1 MNEQQTVVRAAP
13 VSPPQTDLGVAE
25 PCSKRIGNNVQ
36 GQQAGPALGTDGYQ
50 DQKPL
55 FTLLCRGDK
64 TVADE
69 QPYQLAENTW
79 RSCLARKL
87 LNIISYTLL
96 I

>member
-1 MNEQQTVVRAAP
+1 MNNKQLLELHLFRLHKLT
-13 VSPPQTDLGVAE
+13 E

-55 FTLLCRGDK
+55 FTLLCRGDN

-69 QPYQLAENTW
+69 QPYQLAENT
-79 RSCLARKL
+79 
-87 LNIISYTLL
+87 
-96 I
+96 